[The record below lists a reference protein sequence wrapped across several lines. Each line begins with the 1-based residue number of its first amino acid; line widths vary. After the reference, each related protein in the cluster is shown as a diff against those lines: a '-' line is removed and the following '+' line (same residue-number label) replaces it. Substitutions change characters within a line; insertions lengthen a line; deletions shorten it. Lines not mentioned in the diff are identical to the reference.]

1 MFLNVWS
8 NLSLNVL
15 MKKVLTEEKSVLT
28 IGFSQQV
35 NHSQRARDTPRR
47 VWFLAE
53 KCGTVIAAH
62 CDCMAG
68 LCEGCSHVGAVL
80 FAVEAGVRIRDSTTC
95 TQEKNKWLLPSH
107 VRDIPYLPVSEM
119 DFTSAKKK
127 HELMIEKQVT
137 PMATRSNPE
146 VQTMRAPAPTPE
158 EQKNFFLQAFPAL
171 Q

>member
-1 MFLNVWS
+1 
-8 NLSLNVL
+8 
-15 MKKVLTEEKSVLT
+15 MKKVLTEKKSVLT
-28 IGFSQQV
+28 IGFPQQV
-35 NHSQRARDTPRR
+35 NHSQRARDTPLR

-95 TQEKNKWLLPSH
+95 TQEKSKWLLSSH

-137 PMATRSNPE
+137 PMAARSNPG
-146 VQTMRAPAPTPE
+146 VQTMRTPAPTPE
-158 EQKNFFLQAFPAL
+158 EQKFFLQAFPAL